1 MNNISKK
8 DKKKKAKE
16 VVGYLQR
23 NRAKIQKM
31 FDLHGQL
38 IDLKIQF
45 VRKLEQVKSLGM
57 FIRTSD
63 GYRVTSPEGFVAI
76 DKIKGNAYKLVD
88 RLEFSR
94 ANFTVA
100 KNWRK

>member
-1 MNNISKK
+1 
-8 DKKKKAKE
+8 
-16 VVGYLQR
+16 
-23 NRAKIQKM
+23 
-31 FDLHGQL
+31 
-38 IDLKIQF
+38 
-45 VRKLEQVKSLGM
+45 M

-63 GYRVTSPEGFVAI
+63 GYRVTSPEGFDAI